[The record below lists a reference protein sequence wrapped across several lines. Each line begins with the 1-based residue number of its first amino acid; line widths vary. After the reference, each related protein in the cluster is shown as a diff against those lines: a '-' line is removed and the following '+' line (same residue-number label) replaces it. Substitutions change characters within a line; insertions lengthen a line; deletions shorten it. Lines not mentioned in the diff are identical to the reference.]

1 MTILKN
7 VEVRFAMLN
16 PERPPTKLKKTG
28 RWSIQIFTRD
38 KAQNKEWKDLNIKT
52 KMQED
57 DIGVYYTANIAKN
70 AIKSDGTKAEP
81 PKVVNGNLVAIDPTS
96 IGNGSVCNL
105 RIFQYDY
112 TFEGVKGIATS
123 LQAVQMIKHIV
134 YHRKAGEFEEF
145 DEVDT
150 EVIDTQ
156 DMNDLPDGAD
166 PVF

>member
-7 VEVRFAMLN
+7 VEVRFAQLN
-16 PERPPTKLKKTG
+16 PERPSTKLKKTG

-38 KAQNKEWKDLNIKT
+38 KAQNKEWKELNIKT

-57 DIGVYYTANIAKN
+57 DVGVFYTANIAKN
-70 AIKSDGTKAEP
+70 AVKTDGTKADP
-81 PKVVNGNLVAIDPTS
+81 PKVVNGNLVAIDPNS
-96 IGNGSVCNL
+96 IGNGSICNI

-123 LQAVQMIKHIV
+123 LQAVQVIKHIV
-134 YHRKAGEFEEF
+134 YHKKPGDFEEF
-145 DEVDT
+145 DSVDT
-150 EVIDTQ
+150 EVIDPSELG
-156 DMNDLPDGAD
+156 DDNLPDE